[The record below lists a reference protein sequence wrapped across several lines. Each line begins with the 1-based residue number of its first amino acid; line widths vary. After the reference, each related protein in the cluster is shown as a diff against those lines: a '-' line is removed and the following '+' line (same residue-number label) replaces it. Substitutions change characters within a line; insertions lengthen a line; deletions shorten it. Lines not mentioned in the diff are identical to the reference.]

1 MLHYDRIDISEGIDL
16 AKSNNSKECMIC
28 HYYFFNYGFNFQDY
42 VCNGCHD
49 LTMLSVSIS
58 DIAIITFKN
67 VDYRCIIHNISK
79 SETINLLKN
88 SILKNCG
95 YL

>member
-16 AKSNNSKECMIC
+16 AKSNNSKDCMIC